1 LKPCKSYSRRFQAGD
16 LVRIKKYCKI
26 GGHCGIIVKAN
37 GMFLKALM
45 QSGEIIDVI
54 SANCEA
60 VSES

>member
-1 LKPCKSYSRRFQAGD
+1 MKKSAPFRSPKIGD
-16 LVRIKKYCKI
+16 LIRIKKYCKI
-26 GGHCGIIVKAN
+26 AGQLGIIVKGN

-54 SANCEA
+54 SANCEV

>member
-1 LKPCKSYSRRFQAGD
+1 MKKSASFHSPKIGD
-16 LVRIKKYCKI
+16 LIRIKKHCKI
-26 GGHCGIIVKAN
+26 GGLCGIIVKAN

-54 SANCEA
+54 SANCEV

>member
-1 LKPCKSYSRRFQAGD
+1 MKKSAPFHSPKTGD
-16 LVRIKKYCKI
+16 LIRIKKYCKI
-26 GGHCGIIVKAN
+26 AGQLGTIVKGN

-54 SANCEA
+54 SANCEV

>member
-1 LKPCKSYSRRFQAGD
+1 MKKSAPFRSPKIGD
-16 LVRIKKYCKI
+16 LIRIKKYCKI
-26 GGHCGIIVKAN
+26 AGQLGTIVKGN

-54 SANCEA
+54 SANCEV